1 LYVSGWESQLSVTVS
16 SSIPKIGIFVNAM
29 LYPLISFS
37 ETFLPL
43 PFIRKIVDIIFISRY
58 ANLMNVGNIN
68 VVKELLVTDI
78 VGLYG
83 TCLLFIGIG
92 VVLYFENKY
101 RKVILFSILLLLF
114 SFLPFSV
121 TNRGGEYLDSRY
133 FSFAAAAGGLL
144 ISGLLASIGMVCN
157 KNKNLRSI
165 VISCISL
172 FMMGYL
178 YKQSVYIFR
187 DIRYQKIIG
196 EERRNMLQTIRTTYP
211 DLPDKPVLYAT
222 GSAEAFYG
230 VSGMRLPLQQGP
242 GYTFMVL
249 FYDTGKIPKS
259 FIGDMLLWGML
270 DQGYYEDGNQG
281 FGYYHSFD
289 LLHSD
294 MCKNKFGTD
303 QIQGFS
309 YDATNQRIN
318 AITQDVVL
326 RMSNCEK

>member
-1 LYVSGWESQLSVTVS
+1 M
-16 SSIPKIGIFVNAM
+16 NA
-29 LYPLISFS
+29 
-37 ETFLPL
+37 
-43 PFIRKIVDIIFISRY
+43 
-58 ANLMNVGNIN
+58 GNIN

-83 TCLLFIGIG
+83 TCIFFIGIG
-92 VVLYFENKY
+92 FILFFEIKY
-101 RKVILFSILLLLF
+101 RKVIFFSIFLLLF

-144 ISGLLASIGMVCN
+144 ISGLLASLVALSNRN
-157 KNKNLRSI
+157 KYLRI
-165 VISCISL
+165 FCILCLSL
-172 FMMGYL
+172 FMIGYL

-249 FYDTGKIPKS
+249 FYDTGKIPRN

-270 DQGYYEDGNQG
+270 DQGYKEVGNQG

-289 LLHSD
+289 LLQSD

-303 QIQGFS
+303 QIRGFS
-309 YDATNQRIN
+309 YDATNQRITD
-318 AITQDVVL
+318 ITQDVVL